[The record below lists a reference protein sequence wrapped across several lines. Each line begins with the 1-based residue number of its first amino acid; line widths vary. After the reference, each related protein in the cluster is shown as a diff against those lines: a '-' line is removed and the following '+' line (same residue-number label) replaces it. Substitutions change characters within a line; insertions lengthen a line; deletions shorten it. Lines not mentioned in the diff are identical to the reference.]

1 MANIKS
7 ILDRMRDSAT
17 TYSYSYLLGTT
28 VSEVNKYAGKQFP
41 CIMVVPPETVS
52 QPETMATHSFT
63 VFVMDQLIKSEQDE
77 LPNTNDR
84 YHAQYKRLDD
94 IFYKWFDTVRT
105 EGDDPILADY
115 ESDIEI
121 ARLRDDRTQ
130 AEVIAS
136 QYTFDLRAT
145 WYCGDITLN
154 PSVDCDPVTVLQP
167 DLTTKATVPAGGTL
181 TLDGFDLTGQTA
193 SSGTFNDGGS
203 YEVSGTLIT
212 GFSPS
217 FGQTL
222 LDGSVFEVSGVQV
235 VGNSPATGRYFDGS
249 SAFVSGV
256 LVTGG
261 FTATGFGLYQDGA
274 TATIIASSGGSTGVT
289 ITGETP
295 RSGEVV
301 TGGFFEVSGVQIDG
315 NTPRVGEI
323 IQDGGEFEVSG
334 VLITGNTPAT
344 GTQND
349 NSTFTVSGFSLT
361 GQTAS
366 SGTFEDGSSY
376 EVSGVLISGNTPATG
391 TQLDGSTFTVSGVTV
406 TDFGVVTNYND
417 GSAFEV
423 YRNKRSLS
431 LNGTT
436 QYATT
441 PNTYNLLGTQNDWSF
456 TGWVR
461 IDSFSGGVTHFE
473 TGNSATQ
480 YMRIAGLGSG
490 LTLIQIR
497 QDATPKQI
505 SISYPTLGTG
515 NWKFIAV
522 VKTTG
527 QAASTVTTYIDG
539 VAQTNTV
546 LADTIDADFTYTG
559 TIYHGHSNVLGN
571 YLDGNIDEYR
581 IYNVALSSGDVV
593 SIYNNG
599 CPKGFEGD
607 EVGAWSYDD
616 NTNDDIGSNNATL
629 FNAPNYDTDRP

>member
-52 QPETMATHSFT
+52 QPETIAKHSFT

-121 ARLRDDRTQ
+121 TRLRDDRTQ

-136 QYTFDLRAT
+136 QYSFDLVAS

-222 LDGSVFEVSGVQV
+222 LDGSIFEVSGVQV
-235 VGNSPATGRYFDGS
+235 VGNSPASGRYFDGS
-249 SAFVSGV
+249 TAFVSGV
-256 LVTGG
+256 LVTGA

-274 TATIIASSGGSTGVT
+274 TATIIAGGGGSTGVT

-295 RSGEVV
+295 RSGETV
-301 TGGFFEVSGVQIDG
+301 TGGFFE
-315 NTPRVGEI
+315 
-323 IQDGGEFEVSG
+323 
-334 VLITGNTPAT
+334 
-344 GTQND
+344 
-349 NSTFTVSGFSLT
+349 
-361 GQTAS
+361 
-366 SGTFEDGSSY
+366 
-376 EVSGVLISGNTPATG
+376 
-391 TQLDGSTFTVSGVTV
+391 VSGVTV
-406 TDFGVVTNYND
+406 TDFGVVTTYQD
-417 GSAFEV
+417 GSSFEV

-436 QYATT
+436 QYSTT

-461 IDSFSGGVTHFE
+461 VDSFSGGVTHFE

-490 LTLIQIR
+490 LTLVQIR

-515 NWKFIAV
+515 DWKFIAV

-539 VAQTNTV
+539 VAQVGSV
-546 LADTIDADFTYTG
+546 LSDNIDADFTYTG

-571 YLDGNIDEYR
+571 YLDGNLDEYR
-581 IYNVALSSGDVV
+581 LYDVALSSGDVV

-616 NTNDDIGSNNATL
+616 NTNDDIGSNNATI
-629 FNAPNYDTDRP
+629 FNAPSYDTNRP

>member
-121 ARLRDDRTQ
+121 TRLRDDRTQ

-212 GFSPS
+212 GFTP
-217 FGQTL
+217 FVGQSTM
-222 LDGSVFEVSGVQV
+222 DGDTFEVSGVQV

-274 TATIIASSGGSTGVT
+274 TATIIAGGGGSTGVT

-301 TGGFFEVSGVQIDG
+301 TGGFFEVSGDG
-315 NTPRVGEI
+315 YGTHQYRLSFFVKFF
-323 IQDGGEFEVSG
+323 DGTDHCTIFR
-334 VLITGNTPAT
+334 
-344 GTQND
+344 
-349 NSTFTVSGFSLT
+349 FYR
-361 GQTAS
+361 
-366 SGTFEDGSSY
+366 FED
-376 EVSGVLISGNTPATG
+376 
-391 TQLDGSTFTVSGVTV
+391 
-406 TDFGVVTNYND
+406 
-417 GSAFEV
+417 
-423 YRNKRSLS
+423 
-431 LNGTT
+431 
-436 QYATT
+436 
-441 PNTYNLLGTQNDWSF
+441 
-456 TGWVR
+456 
-461 IDSFSGGVTHFE
+461 H
-473 TGNSATQ
+473 
-480 YMRIAGLGSG
+480 
-490 LTLIQIR
+490 IR
-497 QDATPKQI
+497 
-505 SISYPTLGTG
+505 
-515 NWKFIAV
+515 
-522 VKTTG
+522 
-527 QAASTVTTYIDG
+527 
-539 VAQTNTV
+539 
-546 LADTIDADFTYTG
+546 
-559 TIYHGHSNVLGN
+559 
-571 YLDGNIDEYR
+571 
-581 IYNVALSSGDVV
+581 
-593 SIYNNG
+593 
-599 CPKGFEGD
+599 
-607 EVGAWSYDD
+607 
-616 NTNDDIGSNNATL
+616 
-629 FNAPNYDTDRP
+629 

>member
-52 QPETMATHSFT
+52 QPETIAKHSFT

-121 ARLRDDRTQ
+121 TRLRDDRTQ

-136 QYTFDLRAT
+136 QYSFDLVAS

-222 LDGSVFEVSGVQV
+222 LDGSIFEVSGVQV
-235 VGNSPATGRYFDGS
+235 VGNSPASGRYFDGS
-249 SAFVSGV
+249 TAFVSGV
-256 LVTGG
+256 LVTGA

-274 TATIIASSGGSTGVT
+274 TATIIAGGGGSTGVT

-295 RSGEVV
+295 RSGETV
-301 TGGFFEVSGVQIDG
+301 TGGFFE
-315 NTPRVGEI
+315 
-323 IQDGGEFEVSG
+323 
-334 VLITGNTPAT
+334 
-344 GTQND
+344 
-349 NSTFTVSGFSLT
+349 
-361 GQTAS
+361 
-366 SGTFEDGSSY
+366 
-376 EVSGVLISGNTPATG
+376 
-391 TQLDGSTFTVSGVTV
+391 VSGVTV
-406 TDFGVVTNYND
+406 TDFGVVTTYQD
-417 GSAFEV
+417 GSSFEV

-436 QYATT
+436 QYSTT

-461 IDSFSGGVTHFE
+461 VDSFSGGATHFE
-473 TGNSATQ
+473 VGNSASQ

-515 NWKFIAV
+515 DWKFIAV

-539 VAQTNTV
+539 VAQVGSV
-546 LADTIDADFTYTG
+546 LSDNIDADFTYTG

-571 YLDGNIDEYR
+571 YLDGNLDEYR
-581 IYNVALSSGDVV
+581 LYDVALSSGDVV

-616 NTNDDIGSNNATL
+616 NTNDDIGSNNATI
-629 FNAPNYDTDRP
+629 FNAPSYDTNRP